1 MKKGIQFPK
10 IIATIRSFRFTN
22 VAQNVI
28 MKYKTKMGLVCGG
41 DLLAIDKELISEI
54 KNSVNIVDVIGEV
67 VSLTRAGRNYIGLCP
82 FHKEKTPSFNVIED
96 KQFFHCFGC
105 GKSGDVYKFLEEYR
119 QVRFLESVH
128 LVAERAGIPLQVDVQ
143 QTQTKPQ
150 NPNQI
155 LIDIH
160 KDAAKFYN
168 AVLKTTKEGQEAKN
182 YLVQRGLTDELI
194 DYFNIGLSPN
204 EPDFLYQSLAKRY
217 DENALM
223 ASGLFNLSERTNRV
237 YDAFQNRIMFPLT
250 DDSGQVVAFSGR
262 IWTKEDLENKQA
274 KYKNTRSTALF
285 NKSYELYHLDKAR
298 PVISKKHEVY
308 LMEGFM
314 DVIAAYRAG
323 IENAVASMGTALTPD
338 HVRHLKRYAKKV
350 ILTYDGDNAGQNA
363 IAKSLELLKDFNVE
377 IVCVP
382 EQMDPDEFIQKN
394 SPQDL
399 ANLLENN
406 RISSTEFFIHYLK
419 PENSD
424 NLQAEIA
431 YVEQISKIIAQ
442 SPSIT
447 AQNSYINM
455 VADLLPDF
463 DYYQVEQ
470 SVNSERLQ
478 NRSNLQSEAVKQRV
492 TVVELPI
499 SKNISAI
506 IKAESQLMHRLL
518 THDYLLNEFRNRG
531 EFTFDTQ
538 ELQTLYD
545 LLVQQ
550 GEVNSY
556 DLEQFDDRTRQ
567 MYYRVLE
574 ENLPDEIANNEI
586 EEIIDKRDRLLRE
599 RDLQKQGKLIR
610 ESSNLGDVNAAL
622 AALENLIVQKR
633 NME

>member
-1 MKKGIQFPK
+1 
-10 IIATIRSFRFTN
+10 
-22 VAQNVI
+22 
-28 MKYKTKMGLVCGG
+28 MKYKTKMGLVRGG

-119 QVRFLESVH
+119 QVSFLESVH

-182 YLVQRGLTDELI
+182 YLAQRGLTDELI

-298 PVISKKHEVY
+298 PVMSKKHEVY

-377 IVCVP
+377 IVRVP

-394 SPQDL
+394 SPQAL

-470 SVNSERLQ
+470 SVNGERLQ

-538 ELQTLYD
+538 ELQALYD

-556 DLEQFDDRTRQ
+556 DLAQFDDRTRQ

-599 RDLQKQGKLIR
+599 RDLQKQSKLIR
-610 ESSNLGDVNAAL
+610 ESSNLGDVDAAL
-622 AALENLIVQKR
+622 AALENLIAQKR

>member
-1 MKKGIQFPK
+1 
-10 IIATIRSFRFTN
+10 
-22 VAQNVI
+22 
-28 MKYKTKMGLVCGG
+28 MKYKTKMGIVRGG
-41 DLLAIDKELISEI
+41 ELLAIDKELITEI

-67 VSLTRAGRNYIGLCP
+67 VNLTRAGRNYIGLCP

-119 QVRFLESVH
+119 QISFLESVH
-128 LVAERAGIPLQVDVQ
+128 LVAERAGIPLQVETQQVQ
-143 QTQTKPQ
+143 SKPK
-150 NPNQI
+150 NPNQV

-168 AVLKTTKEGQEAKN
+168 AVLKTTKEGQEAKA
-182 YLVQRGLTDELI
+182 YLAQRGLTDDLI

-217 DENALM
+217 EENALM

-250 DDSGQVVAFSGR
+250 DDTGQVVAFSGR
-262 IWTKEDLENKQA
+262 IWTKEDLEAKQA

-298 PVISKKHEVY
+298 PVMSKKHEVY

-323 IENAVASMGTALTPD
+323 IENAVASMGTALTPE
-338 HVRHLKRYAKKV
+338 HVRHLKRYVKKV

-377 IVCVP
+377 IVRVP

-394 SPQDL
+394 SPDAL
-399 ANLLENN
+399 ANLLENS

-478 NRSNLQSEAVKQRV
+478 NRSALQTGAVQQSV

-506 IKAESQLMHRLL
+506 MKAEGQLLQRLM
-518 THDYLLNEFRNRG
+518 THDYLLNEFRNQE
-531 EFTFDTQ
+531 EFIFDTK
-538 ELQTLYD
+538 ELQNLYD
-545 LLVQQ
+545 ILMQQ
-550 GEVNSY
+550 GGITSY
-556 DLEQFDDRTRQ
+556 DLAQLDDRTRQ

-574 ENLPDEIANNEI
+574 ENLPDEVAPNEI
-586 EEIIDKRDRLLRE
+586 EEIIQKRNRLLQE
-599 RDLQKQGKLIR
+599 RDLQKQSKLIR
-610 ESSNLGDVNAAL
+610 ESSNLGDVDAAL
-622 AALENLIVQKR
+622 AALENLIAQKR
-633 NME
+633 KME

>member
-1 MKKGIQFPK
+1 MEVK
-10 IIATIRSFRFTN
+10 
-22 VAQNVI
+22 
-28 MKYKTKMGLVCGG
+28 
-41 DLLAIDKELISEI
+41 LLAIDKELITEI

-67 VSLTRAGRNYIGLCP
+67 VNLTRAGRNYIGLCP

-119 QVRFLESVH
+119 QISFLESVH
-128 LVAERAGIPLQVDVQ
+128 LVAERAGIPLQVETQQVQ
-143 QTQTKPQ
+143 SKSK
-150 NPNQI
+150 NPNQV

-168 AVLKTTKEGQEAKN
+168 AVLKTTKEGQEAKA
-182 YLVQRGLTDELI
+182 YLAQRGLTDDLI

-204 EPDFLYQSLAKRY
+204 ELDFLYQSLAKRY

-250 DDSGQVVAFSGR
+250 DDTGQVVAFSGR
-262 IWTKEDLENKQA
+262 IWTKEDLEAKQA

-298 PVISKKHEVY
+298 PVMSKKHEVY

-323 IENAVASMGTALTPD
+323 IENAVASMGTALTPE
-338 HVRHLKRYAKKV
+338 HVRHLKRYVKKV

-377 IVCVP
+377 IVRVP

-394 SPQDL
+394 SPDAL
-399 ANLLENN
+399 ANLLENS

-478 NRSNLQSEAVKQRV
+478 NRSALQTGAVQQSV

-506 IKAESQLMHRLL
+506 MKAEGQLLQRLM
-518 THDYLLNEFRNRG
+518 THDYLLNEFRNQE
-531 EFTFDTQ
+531 EFIFDTK
-538 ELQTLYD
+538 ELQNLYD
-545 LLVQQ
+545 ILMQQ
-550 GEVNSY
+550 GEITSY
-556 DLEQFDDRTRQ
+556 DLAQLDDRTRQ

-574 ENLPDEIANNEI
+574 ENLPDEVAPNEI
-586 EEIIDKRDRLLRE
+586 EEIIQKRNRLLQE
-599 RDLQKQGKLIR
+599 RDLQKQSKLIR
-610 ESSNLGDVNAAL
+610 ESSNLGDVDAAL
-622 AALENLIVQKR
+622 AALENLIAQKR
-633 NME
+633 KME

>member
-1 MKKGIQFPK
+1 M
-10 IIATIRSFRFTN
+10 
-22 VAQNVI
+22 
-28 MKYKTKMGLVCGG
+28 
-41 DLLAIDKELISEI
+41 AIDKELITEI

-67 VSLTRAGRNYIGLCP
+67 VNLTRAGRNYIGLCP

-119 QVRFLESVH
+119 QISFLESVH
-128 LVAERAGIPLQVDVQ
+128 LVAERAGIPLQVETQQVQ
-143 QTQTKPQ
+143 SKPK
-150 NPNQI
+150 NPNQV

-168 AVLKTTKEGQEAKN
+168 AVLKTTKEGQEAKA
-182 YLVQRGLTDELI
+182 YLAQRGLTDDLI

-217 DENALM
+217 EENALM

-250 DDSGQVVAFSGR
+250 DDTGQVVAFSGR
-262 IWTKEDLENKQA
+262 IWTKEDLEAKQA
-274 KYKNTRSTALF
+274 KYKNTRSTVLF

-298 PVISKKHEVY
+298 PVMSKKHEVY

-323 IENAVASMGTALTPD
+323 IENAVASMGTALTPE
-338 HVRHLKRYAKKV
+338 HVRHLRRYVKKV

-377 IVCVP
+377 IVRVP

-394 SPQDL
+394 SPDAL
-399 ANLLENN
+399 ANLLENS

-478 NRSNLQSEAVKQRV
+478 NRSALQTGAVQQSV

-506 IKAESQLMHRLL
+506 MKAEGQLLQRLM
-518 THDYLLNEFRNRG
+518 THDYLLNEFRNQE
-531 EFTFDTQ
+531 EFIFDTK
-538 ELQTLYD
+538 ELHNLYD
-545 LLVQQ
+545 ILMQQ
-550 GEVNSY
+550 GEITSY
-556 DLEQFDDRTRQ
+556 DLAQLDDRTRQ

-574 ENLPDEIANNEI
+574 ENLPDEVAPNEI
-586 EEIIDKRDRLLRE
+586 EEIIQKRNRLLQE
-599 RDLQKQGKLIR
+599 RDLQKQSKLIR
-610 ESSNLGDVNAAL
+610 ESSNLGDVDAAL
-622 AALENLIVQKR
+622 AALENLIAQKR
-633 NME
+633 KME

>member
-1 MKKGIQFPK
+1 M
-10 IIATIRSFRFTN
+10 
-22 VAQNVI
+22 
-28 MKYKTKMGLVCGG
+28 
-41 DLLAIDKELISEI
+41 AIDKELITEI

-67 VSLTRAGRNYIGLCP
+67 VNLTRAGRNYIGLCP

-119 QVRFLESVH
+119 QISFLESVH
-128 LVAERAGIPLQVDVQ
+128 LVAERAGIPLQVETQQVQ
-143 QTQTKPQ
+143 FKPK
-150 NPNQI
+150 NPNQV

-168 AVLKTTKEGQEAKN
+168 AVLKTTKEGQEAKA
-182 YLVQRGLTDELI
+182 YLAQRGLTDDLI

-217 DENALM
+217 EENALM

-250 DDSGQVVAFSGR
+250 DDTGQVVAFSGR
-262 IWTKEDLENKQA
+262 IWTKEDLEAKQA

-298 PVISKKHEVY
+298 PVMSKKHEVY

-323 IENAVASMGTALTPD
+323 IENAVASMGTALTPE
-338 HVRHLKRYAKKV
+338 HVRHLKRYVKKV

-377 IVCVP
+377 IVRVP

-394 SPQDL
+394 SPDAL
-399 ANLLENN
+399 ANLLENS

-478 NRSNLQSEAVKQRV
+478 NRSALQTGAVQQSV

-506 IKAESQLMHRLL
+506 MKAEGQLLQRLM
-518 THDYLLNEFRNRG
+518 THDYLLNEFRNQE
-531 EFTFDTQ
+531 EFIFDTK
-538 ELQTLYD
+538 ELQNLYD
-545 LLVQQ
+545 ILMQQ
-550 GEVNSY
+550 GEITSY
-556 DLEQFDDRTRQ
+556 DLAQLDDRTRQ

-574 ENLPDEIANNEI
+574 ENLPDEVAPNEI
-586 EEIIDKRDRLLRE
+586 EEIIQKRNRLLQE
-599 RDLQKQGKLIR
+599 RDLQKQSKLIR
-610 ESSNLGDVNAAL
+610 ESSNLGDVDAAL
-622 AALENLIVQKR
+622 AALENLIAQKR
-633 NME
+633 KME

>member
-1 MKKGIQFPK
+1 MEVK
-10 IIATIRSFRFTN
+10 
-22 VAQNVI
+22 
-28 MKYKTKMGLVCGG
+28 
-41 DLLAIDKELISEI
+41 LLAIDKELITEI

-67 VSLTRAGRNYIGLCP
+67 VNLTRAGRNYIGLCP

-119 QVRFLESVH
+119 QISFLESVH
-128 LVAERAGIPLQVDVQ
+128 LVAERAGIPLQVETQQVQ
-143 QTQTKPQ
+143 SKPK
-150 NPNQI
+150 NPNQV

-168 AVLKTTKEGQEAKN
+168 AVLKTTKEGQEAKA
-182 YLVQRGLTDELI
+182 YLAQRGLTDDLI

-217 DENALM
+217 EENALM

-250 DDSGQVVAFSGR
+250 DDTGQVVAFSGR
-262 IWTKEDLENKQA
+262 IWTKEDLEAKQA
-274 KYKNTRSTALF
+274 KYKNTRSTVLF

-298 PVISKKHEVY
+298 PVMSKKHEVY

-323 IENAVASMGTALTPD
+323 IENAVASMGTALTPE
-338 HVRHLKRYAKKV
+338 HVRHLRRYVKKV

-377 IVCVP
+377 IVRVP

-394 SPQDL
+394 SPDAL
-399 ANLLENN
+399 ANLLENS

-478 NRSNLQSEAVKQRV
+478 NRSALQTGAVQQSV

-506 IKAESQLMHRLL
+506 MKAEGQLLQRLM
-518 THDYLLNEFRNRG
+518 THDYLLNEFRNQE
-531 EFTFDTQ
+531 EFIFDTK
-538 ELQTLYD
+538 ELHNLYD
-545 LLVQQ
+545 ILMQQ
-550 GEVNSY
+550 GEITSY
-556 DLEQFDDRTRQ
+556 DLAQLDDRTRQ

-574 ENLPDEIANNEI
+574 ENLPDEVAPNEI
-586 EEIIDKRDRLLRE
+586 EEIIQKRNRLLQE
-599 RDLQKQGKLIR
+599 RDLQKQSKLIR
-610 ESSNLGDVNAAL
+610 ESSNLGDVDAAL
-622 AALENLIVQKR
+622 AALENLIAQKR
-633 NME
+633 KME

>member
-1 MKKGIQFPK
+1 MKNGSQFPK

-119 QVRFLESVH
+119 QVSFLESVH

-217 DENALM
+217 AENALM

-250 DDSGQVVAFSGR
+250 DDSGRVVAFSGR
-262 IWTKEDLENKQA
+262 IWNKEDLENKQA

-298 PVISKKHEVY
+298 PVISKTHEVY

-518 THDYLLNEFRNRG
+518 IHDYLLNEFRNRG

-586 EEIIDKRDRLLRE
+586 EEIIDKRKDR
-599 RDLQKQGKLIR
+599 K
-610 ESSNLGDVNAAL
+610 SV
-622 AALENLIVQKR
+622 V
-633 NME
+633 

>member
-1 MKKGIQFPK
+1 MK
-10 IIATIRSFRFTN
+10 R
-22 VAQNVI
+22 
-28 MKYKTKMGLVCGG
+28 KTRMGLVRGG

-67 VSLTRAGRNYIGLCP
+67 ISLTRAGRNYIGLCP

-119 QVRFLESVH
+119 QISFLDSVH
-128 LVAERAGIPLQVDVQ
+128 LVAERSGIPLQVDSQ
-143 QTQTKPQ
+143 PSQTPLE
-150 NPNQI
+150 NSNQAI
-155 LIDIH
+155 LDIH
-160 KDAAKFYN
+160 RDAAKFYN
-168 AVLKTTKEGQEAKN
+168 AVLKTTKEGQEAKK
-182 YLVQRGLTDELI
+182 YLAQRGLTDALI
-194 DYFNIGLSPN
+194 DYFAIGLSPN

-223 ASGLFNLSERTNRV
+223 ASGLFNFSERTNRV

-250 DDSGQVVAFSGR
+250 DDSGQVIAFSGR
-262 IWTKEDLENKQA
+262 IWMPKDLEQQQA
-274 KYKNTRSTALF
+274 KYKNTRSTVLF

-298 PVISKKHEVY
+298 PVIAKKHEVY

-323 IENAVASMGTALTPD
+323 VENAVASMGTALTPD
-338 HVRHLKRYAKKV
+338 HVRHLKRYTKRV
-350 ILTYDGDNAGQNA
+350 ILTYDGDSAGQNA

-377 IVCVP
+377 IVHLP

-394 SPQDL
+394 SPQAL
-399 ANLLENN
+399 ANLLENG
-406 RISSTEFFIHYLK
+406 RMSSTEFFIHYLK

-478 NRSNLQSEAVKQRV
+478 KRSDLQAEAIHQQV

-506 IKAESQLMHRLL
+506 IKAESQLMYRLL
-518 THDYLLNEFRNRG
+518 THDYLLNDFRNRG

-538 ELQTLYD
+538 ELQVVYD
-545 LLVQQ
+545 LLVKQ
-550 GEVNSY
+550 GEVTTY
-556 DLEQFDDRTRQ
+556 DLTQFDDQTRQ

-574 ENLPDEIANNEI
+574 ENLPDDIADNEI
-586 EEIIDKRDRLLRE
+586 EEIIEKRNRLLRE
-599 RDLQKQGKLIR
+599 RDLQKQSKLIR
-610 ESSNLGDVNAAL
+610 ESSNLGDVDTAL
-622 AALENLIVQKR
+622 AALENLIVQRR

>member
-1 MKKGIQFPK
+1 
-10 IIATIRSFRFTN
+10 
-22 VAQNVI
+22 
-28 MKYKTKMGLVCGG
+28 MKYKTKMGLVRGG

-119 QVRFLESVH
+119 QVSFLESVH

-182 YLVQRGLTDELI
+182 YLAQRGLTDELI

-250 DDSGQVVAFSGR
+250 ADSGQVVAFSGR

-298 PVISKKHEVY
+298 PVMLKKHEVY

-377 IVCVP
+377 IVRVP

-394 SPQDL
+394 SPQAL

-499 SKNISAI
+499 SKNISTI

-538 ELQTLYD
+538 ELQALYD

-556 DLEQFDDRTRQ
+556 DLAQFDDPTRQ

-599 RDLQKQGKLIR
+599 RDLQKQSKLIR
-610 ESSNLGDVNAAL
+610 ESSNLGDVDAAL
-622 AALENLIVQKR
+622 AALENLIAQKR

>member
-1 MKKGIQFPK
+1 
-10 IIATIRSFRFTN
+10 
-22 VAQNVI
+22 
-28 MKYKTKMGLVCGG
+28 MKYKTKMGLVRGG
-41 DLLAIDKELISEI
+41 ELLAIDKELISEI

-119 QVRFLESVH
+119 QVSFLESVH
-128 LVAERAGIPLQVDVQ
+128 LVAERAGISLKVDGQ

-182 YLVQRGLTDELI
+182 YLAQRGLTDELI

-237 YDAFQNRIMFPLT
+237 YDAFRNRIMFPLT

-298 PVISKKHEVY
+298 PVMSKKHEVY

-377 IVCVP
+377 IVRVP
-382 EQMDPDEFIQKN
+382 DQMDPDEFIQKN
-394 SPQDL
+394 SPQAL

-538 ELQTLYD
+538 ELQALYD

-556 DLEQFDDRTRQ
+556 DLAQFDDRTRQ

-586 EEIIDKRDRLLRE
+586 EEIIDKRDCLLRE
-599 RDLQKQGKLIR
+599 RDLQKQSKLIR
-610 ESSNLGDVNAAL
+610 ESSNLGDVDAAL
-622 AALENLIVQKR
+622 AALENLIAQKR

>member
-1 MKKGIQFPK
+1 
-10 IIATIRSFRFTN
+10 
-22 VAQNVI
+22 
-28 MKYKTKMGLVCGG
+28 MKYKTKMGLVRGG
-41 DLLAIDKELISEI
+41 DLLAIDKKLISEI

-67 VSLTRAGRNYIGLCP
+67 VSLTRAGRNNIGLCP

-119 QVRFLESVH
+119 QVSFLESVH
-128 LVAERAGIPLQVDVQ
+128 LVAERAGIPLQDDVQ

-182 YLVQRGLTDELI
+182 YLAQRGLTDELI

-298 PVISKKHEVY
+298 PVMSKKHEVY

-377 IVCVP
+377 IVRVP

-394 SPQDL
+394 SPQAL

-406 RISSTEFFIHYLK
+406 RISSTEFLIHYLK

-478 NRSNLQSEAVKQRV
+478 NRSNLQLEAVKQRV

-538 ELQTLYD
+538 ELQALYD

-556 DLEQFDDRTRQ
+556 DLAQFDDRTRQ

-599 RDLQKQGKLIR
+599 RDLQKQSKLIR
-610 ESSNLGDVNAAL
+610 ESSNLGDID
-622 AALENLIVQKR
+622 AALEALEDLIAQKR

>member
-1 MKKGIQFPK
+1 M
-10 IIATIRSFRFTN
+10 
-22 VAQNVI
+22 
-28 MKYKTKMGLVCGG
+28 
-41 DLLAIDKELISEI
+41 AIDKELITEI

-67 VSLTRAGRNYIGLCP
+67 VNLTRAGRNYIGLCP

-119 QVRFLESVH
+119 QISFLESVH
-128 LVAERAGIPLQVDVQ
+128 LVAERAGIPLQVETQQVQ
-143 QTQTKPQ
+143 SKPK
-150 NPNQI
+150 NPNQV

-168 AVLKTTKEGQEAKN
+168 AVLKTTKEGQEAKA
-182 YLVQRGLTDELI
+182 YLAQRGLTDDLI

-217 DENALM
+217 EENALM

-250 DDSGQVVAFSGR
+250 DDTGQVVAFSGR
-262 IWTKEDLENKQA
+262 IWTKEDLEAKQA

-298 PVISKKHEVY
+298 PVMSKKHEVY

-323 IENAVASMGTALTPD
+323 IENAVASMGTALTPE
-338 HVRHLKRYAKKV
+338 HVRHLKRYVKKV

-377 IVCVP
+377 IVRVP

-394 SPQDL
+394 SPDAL
-399 ANLLENN
+399 ANLLENS

-478 NRSNLQSEAVKQRV
+478 NRSALQTGAVQQSV

-506 IKAESQLMHRLL
+506 MKAEGQLLQRLM
-518 THDYLLNEFRNRG
+518 THDYLLNEFRNRE
-531 EFTFDTQ
+531 EFIFDTK
-538 ELQTLYD
+538 ELQNLYD
-545 LLVQQ
+545 ILMQQ
-550 GEVNSY
+550 GEITSY
-556 DLEQFDDRTRQ
+556 DLAQLDDRTRQ

-574 ENLPDEIANNEI
+574 ENLPDEVAPNEI
-586 EEIIDKRDRLLRE
+586 EEIIQKRNRLLQE
-599 RDLQKQGKLIR
+599 RDLQKQSKLIR
-610 ESSNLGDVNAAL
+610 ESSNLGDVDAAL
-622 AALENLIVQKR
+622 AALENLIAQKR
-633 NME
+633 KME

>member
-1 MKKGIQFPK
+1 
-10 IIATIRSFRFTN
+10 
-22 VAQNVI
+22 
-28 MKYKTKMGLVCGG
+28 MGLVRGG
-41 DLLAIDKELISEI
+41 DLLAIDKKLISEI

-67 VSLTRAGRNYIGLCP
+67 VSLTRAGRNNIGLCP

-119 QVRFLESVH
+119 QVSFLESVH
-128 LVAERAGIPLQVDVQ
+128 LVAERAGIPLQDDVQ

-182 YLVQRGLTDELI
+182 YLAQRGLTDELI

-298 PVISKKHEVY
+298 PVMSKKHEVY

-377 IVCVP
+377 IVRVP

-394 SPQDL
+394 SPQAL

-406 RISSTEFFIHYLK
+406 RISSTEFLIHYLK

-478 NRSNLQSEAVKQRV
+478 NRSNLQLEAVKQRV

-538 ELQTLYD
+538 ELQALYD

-556 DLEQFDDRTRQ
+556 DLAQFDDRTRQ

-599 RDLQKQGKLIR
+599 RDLQKQSKLIR
-610 ESSNLGDVNAAL
+610 ESSNLGDVD
-622 AALENLIVQKR
+622 AALEALEDLIAQKR

>member
-1 MKKGIQFPK
+1 
-10 IIATIRSFRFTN
+10 
-22 VAQNVI
+22 
-28 MKYKTKMGLVCGG
+28 MKYKTKMGLVRGG
-41 DLLAIDKELISEI
+41 DLLAIDKELITEI

-67 VSLTRAGRNYIGLCP
+67 VNLTRAGRNYIGLCP

-105 GKSGDVYKFLEEYR
+105 GKSGDVYKFLEEYH
-119 QVRFLESVH
+119 QISFLESVH
-128 LVAERAGIPLQVDVQ
+128 RVAERAGIPLQVETQ
-143 QTQTKPQ
+143 QAQAKPQ
-150 NPNQI
+150 NPNQV

-168 AVLKTTKEGQEAKN
+168 AVLKTTKEGQEAKA
-182 YLVQRGLTDELI
+182 YLAQRGLTDELI
-194 DYFNIGLSPN
+194 DYFNIGLSPH
-204 EPDFLYQSLAKRY
+204 EPDFLYQSFAKRY
-217 DENALM
+217 EENALM

-250 DDSGQVVAFSGR
+250 DDNGQVVAFSGR
-262 IWTKEDLENKQA
+262 IWTKEDLDSQQA

-298 PVISKKHEVY
+298 PIMSKKHEVY

-323 IENAVASMGTALTPD
+323 IENAVASMGTALTPE
-338 HVRHLKRYAKKV
+338 HVIHLKRYAKKV

-377 IVCVP
+377 IVRVP

-394 SPQDL
+394 SPQAL
-399 ANLLENN
+399 ANLLENS

-431 YVEQISKIIAQ
+431 YVEKISKIIAQ

-478 NRSNLQSEAVKQRV
+478 NRSALQSQAAKQRV

-499 SKNISAI
+499 SKNISAVM
-506 IKAESQLMHRLL
+506 KAESQLMQRLL
-518 THDYLLNEFRNRG
+518 THDYLLNEFRNRE
-531 EFTFDTQ
+531 EFTLDTQ

-545 LLVQQ
+545 LLMQQ
-550 GEVNSY
+550 GEVTSY
-556 DLEQFDDRTRQ
+556 DLAQLDDRTRQ
-567 MYYRVLE
+567 MYYQVLE
-574 ENLPDEIANNEI
+574 ENLPEDVAPNEI
-586 EEIIDKRDRLLRE
+586 EEIIQKRNRLLQE
-599 RDLQKQGKLIR
+599 RDLQKQSKLIR
-610 ESSNLGDVNAAL
+610 ESSNLGDVDAAL
-622 AALENLIVQKR
+622 AALENLIAQKR
-633 NME
+633 KME

>member
-1 MKKGIQFPK
+1 
-10 IIATIRSFRFTN
+10 
-22 VAQNVI
+22 
-28 MKYKTKMGLVCGG
+28 MGLVRGG

-119 QVRFLESVH
+119 QVSFLESVH

-182 YLVQRGLTDELI
+182 YLAQRGLTDELI

-223 ASGLFNLSERTNRV
+223 ASGLFNLSERTNHV

-250 DDSGQVVAFSGR
+250 DDSGQIVAFSGR

-298 PVISKKHEVY
+298 PVMSKKHEVY

-377 IVCVP
+377 IVRVP

-394 SPQDL
+394 SPQAL

-538 ELQTLYD
+538 ELQALYD

-556 DLEQFDDRTRQ
+556 DLAQLDDRTRQ

-599 RDLQKQGKLIR
+599 RDLQKQSKLIR
-610 ESSNLGDVNAAL
+610 ESSNLGDVDAAL
-622 AALENLIVQKR
+622 AALENLIAQKR

>member
-1 MKKGIQFPK
+1 M
-10 IIATIRSFRFTN
+10 
-22 VAQNVI
+22 
-28 MKYKTKMGLVCGG
+28 
-41 DLLAIDKELISEI
+41 AIDKELITEI

-67 VSLTRAGRNYIGLCP
+67 VNLTRAGRNYIGLCP

-119 QVRFLESVH
+119 QISFLESVH
-128 LVAERAGIPLQVDVQ
+128 LVAERAGIPLQVETQQVQ
-143 QTQTKPQ
+143 FKPK
-150 NPNQI
+150 NPNQV

-168 AVLKTTKEGQEAKN
+168 AVLKTTKEGQEAKA
-182 YLVQRGLTDELI
+182 YLAQRGLTDDVI

-217 DENALM
+217 EENALM

-250 DDSGQVVAFSGR
+250 DDTGQVVAFSGR
-262 IWTKEDLENKQA
+262 IWTKEDLEAKQA

-298 PVISKKHEVY
+298 PVMSKKHEVY

-323 IENAVASMGTALTPD
+323 IENAVASMGTALTPE
-338 HVRHLKRYAKKV
+338 HVRHLKRYVKKV

-377 IVCVP
+377 IVRVP

-394 SPQDL
+394 SPDAL
-399 ANLLENN
+399 ANLLENS

-478 NRSNLQSEAVKQRV
+478 NRSALQTGAVQQSV
-492 TVVELPI
+492 TIVELPI

-506 IKAESQLMHRLL
+506 MKAEGQLLQRLM
-518 THDYLLNEFRNRG
+518 THDYLLNEFRNQE
-531 EFTFDTQ
+531 EFIFDTK
-538 ELQTLYD
+538 ELQNLYD
-545 LLVQQ
+545 ILMQQ
-550 GEVNSY
+550 GEITSY
-556 DLEQFDDRTRQ
+556 DLAQLDDRTRQ

-574 ENLPDEIANNEI
+574 ENLPDEVAPNEI
-586 EEIIDKRDRLLRE
+586 EEIIQKRNRLLQE
-599 RDLQKQGKLIR
+599 RDLQKQSKLIR
-610 ESSNLGDVNAAL
+610 ESSNLGDVDAAL
-622 AALENLIVQKR
+622 AALENLIAQKR
-633 NME
+633 KME

>member
-119 QVRFLESVH
+119 QVSFLESVH

-518 THDYLLNEFRNRG
+518 THDYLLNEFRNHG

-538 ELQTLYD
+538 ELQALYD
-545 LLVQQ
+545 LLVQK

-586 EEIIDKRDRLLRE
+586 EEIIDKRDCLLRE

-622 AALENLIVQKR
+622 AALENLIAQKR

>member
-1 MKKGIQFPK
+1 
-10 IIATIRSFRFTN
+10 
-22 VAQNVI
+22 
-28 MKYKTKMGLVCGG
+28 MGLVRGG
-41 DLLAIDKELISEI
+41 DLLAIDKKLISEI

-67 VSLTRAGRNYIGLCP
+67 VSLTRAGRNNIGLCP

-119 QVRFLESVH
+119 QVSFLESVH
-128 LVAERAGIPLQVDVQ
+128 LVAERAGIPLQDDVQ

-182 YLVQRGLTDELI
+182 YLAQRGLTDELI

-298 PVISKKHEVY
+298 PVMSKKHEVY

-377 IVCVP
+377 IVRVP

-394 SPQDL
+394 SPQAL

-406 RISSTEFFIHYLK
+406 RISSTEFLIHYLK

-478 NRSNLQSEAVKQRV
+478 NRSNLQLEAVKQRV

-531 EFTFDTQ
+531 EFTLDTQ
-538 ELQTLYD
+538 ELQALYD

-556 DLEQFDDRTRQ
+556 DLAQFDDRTRQ

-599 RDLQKQGKLIR
+599 RDLQKQSKLIR
-610 ESSNLGDVNAAL
+610 ESSNLGDVD
-622 AALENLIVQKR
+622 AALEALEDLIAQKR